1 MERGVLG
8 SWREMARGLGQRVLS
23 EGRGGFWKGFLKNRG
38 WGFFMLGGFINT
50 LCRLIFQDFVVIQ
63 SPNQNNVEQEVEMKV
78 KDVKV

>member
-38 WGFFMLGGFINT
+38 WGVFDVRGVYKHVMRVNRNRHVAVSRQLG
-50 LCRLIFQDFVVIQ
+50 RL
-63 SPNQNNVEQEVEMKV
+63 
-78 KDVKV
+78 

>member
-38 WGFFMLGGFINT
+38 WGVFHVRGVYKHVMSVSKSNSEFTSKSLKIP
-50 LCRLIFQDFVVIQ
+50 V
-63 SPNQNNVEQEVEMKV
+63 
-78 KDVKV
+78 

>member
-38 WGFFMLGGFINT
+38 WGVFHVRGVYKHVM
-50 LCRLIFQDFVVIQ
+50 
-63 SPNQNNVEQEVEMKV
+63 SV
-78 KDVKV
+78 KDRWAISL

>member
-38 WGFFMLGGFINT
+38 WGVFDVRGVYKHVMRVSINNDIKK
-50 LCRLIFQDFVVIQ
+50 R
-63 SPNQNNVEQEVEMKV
+63 PA
-78 KDVKV
+78 

>member
-38 WGFFMLGGFINT
+38 CGVFHVSGVYKHDMGVNPVL
-50 LCRLIFQDFVVIQ
+50 
-63 SPNQNNVEQEVEMKV
+63 
-78 KDVKV
+78 